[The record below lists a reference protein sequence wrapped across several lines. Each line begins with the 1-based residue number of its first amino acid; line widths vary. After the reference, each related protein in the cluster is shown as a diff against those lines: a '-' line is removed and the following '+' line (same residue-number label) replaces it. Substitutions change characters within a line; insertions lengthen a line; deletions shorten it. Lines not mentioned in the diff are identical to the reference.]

1 MTYYD
6 AYINAWQI
14 HQQKSPTTRLCGL
27 HCSPHIDNQAN
38 CNLDCGTLPIHRC
51 MFSWS
56 YAAKGVTEQKKMF
69 EASLSMKIPLLVAF
83 RKGFNEVG
91 FEGAKALNP
100 HSSQLFVVHLFS
112 GNFNQNKKN
121 THSYLETFL
130 KKHGQ
135 STFLFVKNACLAIQ
149 PLPIPTTAP

>member
-1 MTYYD
+1 MVLYLYID
-6 AYINAWQI
+6 ACF
-14 HQQKSPTTRLCGL
+14 PG
-27 HCSPHIDNQAN
+27 
-38 CNLDCGTLPIHRC
+38 
-51 MFSWS
+51 S

-112 GNFNQNKKN
+112 GNFNQKQKK
-121 THSYLETFL
+121 HTFL
-130 KKHGQ
+130 LGNLFKKTWTIHFSFCQ
-135 STFLFVKNACLAIQ
+135 KCLFGDTTTSNSHHRALRPWWNAGNGEGLHSIRSKWRPTKWTHKRCL
-149 PLPIPTTAP
+149 PTMEMDHF